1 MLKQESK
8 AAFYLFTAGV
18 FLIIYSPA
26 LLSDGMF
33 MDGLIYSVVARN
45 LAMGDGSF
53 WNLSFSSI
61 YFNSFHEHPPLA
73 MGVHS
78 IFYSV
83 FGDSRFVDKLFSI
96 ATYVITAFLIH
107 RIWHLFRL
115 SHSWIPLLMWLSIPL
130 TGWACSNN
138 MLENT
143 LSILICAATWLYFKG
158 RETKPWL
165 FCAGAGIVLFLGVLT
180 KGPVALFPWTL
191 PFIALVTGQQQKI
204 GTAVQETI
212 CMVVGTL
219 LPLALLLL
227 LSDAAYQSLE
237 AYVNIQ
243 VVNSLKNIVTVDS
256 RWFIVK
262 KLLLEL
268 IPVFALVLIALFIGR
283 KQRFV
288 FHRLQEKKKQ
298 ALMLVLVGLSGVI
311 PIMVSMKQNGF
322 YILPAL
328 PFFAMGVAVF
338 IYPLSSYLLAKVNYN
353 GKAYRRFHLF
363 GSVLLLAGIT
373 LSLAQANTVG
383 RDKVKLA
390 DLRQVFTVVPK
401 NEIIN
406 VHPDLWTDWSLHG
419 YLQRY
424 HRVSM
429 DNDLSNQRQYLLMK
443 ADNAMQST
451 AAVYIPV
458 DLPLK
463 DFQLYMKSVR

>member
-1 MLKQESK
+1 MLNQESK
-8 AAFYLFTAGV
+8 AAFYLFTAGI

-45 LAMGDGSF
+45 LAFGDGSF

-61 YFNSFHEHPPLA
+61 YFKSFHEHPPLA
-73 MGVHS
+73 MGIHS
-78 IFYSV
+78 IFYSM

-96 ATYVITAFLIH
+96 ATYVVTAVLIH
-107 RIWHLFRL
+107 LLWHQLRL
-115 SHSWIPLLMWLSIPL
+115 RHSWIPLLMWLSIPL

-143 LSILICAATWLYFKG
+143 LSVLICAATWLYFNG
-158 RETKPWL
+158 RERKPWL
-165 FCAGAGIVLFLGVLT
+165 FSAGAGVVLFLGLLT

-204 GTAVQETI
+204 GTAILETF
-212 CMVVGTL
+212 CMVAGTL

-227 LSDAAYQSLE
+227 LSDAACQSLE
-237 AYVNIQ
+237 AYLNIQ

-268 IPVFALVLIALFIGR
+268 IPVFALVLITLFIGR
-283 KQRFV
+283 IHGFV
-288 FHRLQEKKKQ
+288 FHRFQEKKKQ
-298 ALMLVLVGLSGVI
+298 ALMLLLFGLSGVI

-328 PFFAMGVAVF
+328 PFFAMGMAVF
-338 IYPLSSYLLAKVNYN
+338 IYPLSSYLLEKINYD
-353 GKAYRRFHLF
+353 GIPFRRFQRF
-363 GSVLLLAGIT
+363 SNVLLLAGVS
-373 LSLAQANTVG
+373 LCLAQANTVG

-390 DLRQVFTVVPK
+390 DLRQVFTVIPK

-429 DNDLSNQRQYLLMK
+429 DNDLSHQRQYFLMK
-443 ADNAMQST
+443 ADNAMPST
-451 AAVYIPV
+451 AAAYTPV
-458 DLPLK
+458 NLPLK
-463 DFQLYMKSVR
+463 DFRLLVKSR